1 MVRKNKISMLDI
13 DISKIY
19 EDDIK
24 TVEAIKNIKLKI
36 KEREFVVFVGSSG
49 CGKTTLLKCVAGII
63 KPTKGEIVID
73 EQTITKP
80 NKNIGMIF
88 QEFSLFP
95 WLTVRKNI
103 EFGLKIGNIPLKER
117 TKIVK
122 HYLNITGLR
131 EFADAY
137 PKSLSGGMKQ
147 RVAIART
154 LANNPKVILMDE
166 PFGSLDSQTRSKMQE
181 FLTKLWEDNRK
192 TILFVT
198 HDVEEAIFLAD
209 TVYLL
214 SQRPAKIKQVFKVPF
229 NRPRLH
235 ELKYSQEFFELEKEI
250 SKKLE
255 S

>member
-1 MVRKNKISMLDI
+1 MLDI
-13 DISKIY
+13 DVSKTY
-19 EDDIK
+19 EDGIK
-24 TVEAIKNIKLKI
+24 TIEAIKDIKLKVE
-36 KEREFVVFVGSSG
+36 EREFVAFVGSSG

-63 KPTKGEIVID
+63 GPTKGKIVVDGQI
-73 EQTITKP
+73 ITKP
-80 NKNIGMIF
+80 NKNIGMVF

-95 WLTVRKNI
+95 WLTVRENI
-103 EFGLKIGNIPLKER
+103 EFGLKIGNISLEKR
-117 TKIVK
+117 TKIIK
-122 HYLNITGLR
+122 HYLNITGLK
-131 EFADAY
+131 EFADVY

-209 TVYLL
+209 VVYLL
-214 SQRPAKIKQVFKVPF
+214 SQRPAKIKQTFKVPF
-229 NRPRLH
+229 SRPRLH
-235 ELKYSQEFFELEKEI
+235 ELKYSQGFFELEKEI
-250 SKKLE
+250 SKELE